1 MKINYNR
8 LNEIT
13 GGDENCN
20 AELMELFKQT
30 VDKCYAILKAKD
42 TDDGAWQ
49 AALHELKGA
58 TGNIGADELY
68 RACKKFDGK
77 KLTQEVKEK
86 ALQLIEERL

>member
-13 GGDENCN
+13 GGDVDCN
-20 AELMELFKQT
+20 AELMELFQKT
-30 VDKCYAILKAKD
+30 VDKCYSVLKAK
-42 TDDGAWQ
+42 TTNDDEWH

-68 RACKKFDGK
+68 RICKSFEGK
-77 KLTQEVKEK
+77 TPSEEVRKK
-86 ALQLIEERL
+86 ALQQFEERL